1 MSSLARA
8 HNDTAN
14 PPILALNEKM
24 GYRRLPGCLAWE
36 KVL

>member
-8 HNDTAN
+8 LNDTAN